1 MCFCFEAEESAGEEV
16 LALEDYAHCSVNR
29 NNKEEQPQRLV
40 LLPAAGDTRVSLSQ
54 ASGFSH
60 GLLLEGRPNPINLQ
74 SFFCHSSLVTIEREK
89 QAVITDNV
97 AENVSAA
104 EIGDNV
110 SDVCDDGRILRLLT
124 KNDQRSSGS
133 HSIQS
138 SVRKGPVRD
147 EVL

>member
-1 MCFCFEAEESAGEEV
+1 M
-16 LALEDYAHCSVNR
+16 
-29 NNKEEQPQRLV
+29 
-40 LLPAAGDTRVSLSQ
+40 
-54 ASGFSH
+54 
-60 GLLLEGRPNPINLQ
+60 
-74 SFFCHSSLVTIEREK
+74 
-89 QAVITDNV
+89 ITNNV
-97 AENVSAA
+97 AENVSAT

-138 SVRKGPVRD
+138 SVRNGSVRD